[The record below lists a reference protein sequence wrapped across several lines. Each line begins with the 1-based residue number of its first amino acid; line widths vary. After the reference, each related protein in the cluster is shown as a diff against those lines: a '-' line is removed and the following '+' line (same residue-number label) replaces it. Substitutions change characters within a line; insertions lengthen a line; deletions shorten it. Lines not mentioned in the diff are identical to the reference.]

1 VATRARS
8 RSSSSGSS
16 ALIRRIPSPGI
27 KGMVTD
33 RQSWELDP
41 QETPFAQDAIAPEG
55 VMALRANPAA
65 FAAAPGVNTL
75 ISCCAADLPQIS
87 GVPTLQQI
95 VTDTVGNVYNW
106 FNSAWR
112 TNAGSV
118 GTPALIREI
127 YKGEAIICPL
137 DGVSSIRRLAG
148 GPMTALAAATG
159 TVSTT
164 AGSTVVTGAGTN
176 FATQAPVGSY
186 IAIAGIQ
193 GFSFKVVNTLS
204 ATQLAVDTPI
214 PITLAGVGWLSSYLG
229 QIGLATPVSNPG
241 TITITNGSAAVTGQ
255 GTSFS
260 TPVLLNAAL
269 QAGDGI
275 APTGSF
281 DRLAAIQSIT
291 SQTALTLTAVQG
303 ATYTNVPYV
312 GFRSLVGREARIY
325 SGILFVTGVD
335 WLPNHIFYLPPGAD
349 LGVQTN
355 GIQSFATDYGDAH
368 LAQFFTVPSPQASGR
383 IVALLTTPEGMLVL
397 RTDDTWMVYGTPTA
411 TSAPTFGLFAKGAG
425 CVDMRSA
432 ISCEYGQIW
441 CGMEG
446 IYLYTGGRIVDI
458 AEQGGRGREWRA
470 LMKNWFVNFATNLNT
485 TVACGVIDGHLIV
498 SVQRSQSPVIN
509 QVWVYDLIAQCWR
522 SNFSNMAP
530 SYFYMW
536 RAQTLNMASGATTDT
551 LYFTQNQN
559 APGDSPK
566 LFQDNA
572 MLRDE
577 GAVATD
583 LVYNGT
589 FICDIPE
596 SATGPDS
603 DLERVVEEKVVYE
616 LTGGNSTTKLV
627 CQSGVDGGALGTDA
641 SLATT
646 ANGPQEARVLP
657 QSDVTQAAGG
667 AIGALGR
674 RHTHRVTMSAT
685 QPAGQPSALRLHEV
699 DLVVRPRRPRA

>member
-95 VTDTVGNVYNW
+95 VT
-106 FNSAWR
+106 
-112 TNAGSV
+112 
-118 GTPALIREI
+118 ALIREI

-335 WLPNHIFYLPPGAD
+335 WLPNHIFYLPGASS
-349 LGVQTN
+349 T
-355 GIQSFATDYGDAH
+355 S
-368 LAQFFTVPSPQASGR
+368 PSRAAVAASG
-383 IVALLTTPEGMLVL
+383 
-397 RTDDTWMVYGTPTA
+397 
-411 TSAPTFGLFAKGAG
+411 GL
-425 CVDMRSA
+425 
-432 ISCEYGQIW
+432 
-441 CGMEG
+441 
-446 IYLYTGGRIVDI
+446 
-458 AEQGGRGREWRA
+458 
-470 LMKNWFVNFATNLNT
+470 
-485 TVACGVIDGHLIV
+485 
-498 SVQRSQSPVIN
+498 
-509 QVWVYDLIAQCWR
+509 
-522 SNFSNMAP
+522 
-530 SYFYMW
+530 
-536 RAQTLNMASGATTDT
+536 
-551 LYFTQNQN
+551 
-559 APGDSPK
+559 
-566 LFQDNA
+566 
-572 MLRDE
+572 
-577 GAVATD
+577 
-583 LVYNGT
+583 
-589 FICDIPE
+589 
-596 SATGPDS
+596 
-603 DLERVVEEKVVYE
+603 
-616 LTGGNSTTKLV
+616 
-627 CQSGVDGGALGTDA
+627 
-641 SLATT
+641 
-646 ANGPQEARVLP
+646 
-657 QSDVTQAAGG
+657 
-667 AIGALGR
+667 
-674 RHTHRVTMSAT
+674 
-685 QPAGQPSALRLHEV
+685 
-699 DLVVRPRRPRA
+699 